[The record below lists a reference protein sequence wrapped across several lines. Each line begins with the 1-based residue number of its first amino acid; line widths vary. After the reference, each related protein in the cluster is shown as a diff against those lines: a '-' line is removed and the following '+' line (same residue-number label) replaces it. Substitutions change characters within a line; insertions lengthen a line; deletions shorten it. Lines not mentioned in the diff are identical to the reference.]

1 MSTQSQLFLLA
12 VVFFFS
18 STGRGAEDFKK
29 LKSQTVTLK
38 VQFEHPDT
46 FKTTPVN
53 FEMLQLPAGKITLK
67 DAHGKETEHKIKPIW
82 MGKFEVR
89 WDDYDPFWMF
99 SDLDLKQRR
108 DGIEAKS
115 RPSRPYSPPDAGYG
129 HDGYPA
135 GGIHYVAA
143 RQYCEWLSAQTKKKF
158 RLPTEAEWEYA
169 CRAGGPPVKLDAKSL
184 DKFAWFMGNSK
195 EEPHPVGQ
203 KQPNAWGFY
212 DMLGN
217 VAEFVVR
224 DPSDK
229 TRGVLAGGSY
239 DANADKVNSDAREP
253 YTDEWNKE
261 NPMTPPGVGWL
272 PFVHRAGFRV
282 VMED

>member
-1 MSTQSQLFLLA
+1 MPTKVLLILLTSIISFTTA
-12 VVFFFS
+12 A
-18 STGRGAEDFKK
+18 RAADEAK

-38 VQFEHPDT
+38 VQFEHPGT
-46 FKTTPVN
+46 FKTNPVS

-67 DAHGKETEHKIKPIW
+67 DAQGKEALHEIKPIW

-89 WDDYDPFWMF
+89 WDDYDPFWQRQ
-99 SDLDLKQRR
+99 DLDLEQRR
-108 DGIEAKS
+108 NGIDAKS
-115 RPSRPYSPPDAGYG
+115 RPSKPYMPPDAGYG
-129 HDGYPA
+129 IEGYPA

-143 RQYCEWLSAQTKKKF
+143 RQYCDWLSAQTGKKF

-184 DKFAWFMGNSK
+184 DRFAWFMGNAK
-195 EEPHPVGQ
+195 EEPHPVGR
-203 KQPNAWGFY
+203 KLPNAWGFH

-224 DPSDK
+224 DPNDK
-229 TRGVLAGGSY
+229 TKGVLAGGSY
-239 DANADKVNSDAREP
+239 DAEADKVNSDAREP
-253 YTDEWNKE
+253 YTDEWNKQ
-261 NPMTPPGVGWL
+261 NPCTPPGVGWL